1 MKPSISSHAVGTKV
15 QDILYFLA
23 LITPAFLVLSIVTVV
38 PIVQAVDFSFR
49 EVGLLSAQKPFVGMQ
64 NFKKVIRD
72 RVFWQALLNTLV
84 YAGGSVSG
92 QFVSAFLLA
101 ILLNQQ
107 IRGTVLFRML
117 ALTPWMTPLVVVGLL
132 WRWMYNPSFGIV
144 NQALLGLG
152 LISKP
157 IGWLGDMSLALPAV
171 IVADIWKRTPFM
183 MIMLLA
189 GLQAV
194 STELYEAG
202 KIDGTSWFSEFWHI
216 TLPSMRGTVVVV
228 TLLGLIWNIQQMTI
242 IWLMTKG
249 GPAHATETIVIYV
262 YTNAFRFLDM
272 GYASAVGIVMMVLSL
287 ALAVAYLRMVQSRS

>member
-92 QFVSAFLLA
+92 QFVLAFLLA